1 MSVNKADF
9 VTGDHYSWEAGV
21 ETPDMITFQTKPNIE
36 IDTNA
41 EIYFEDGIGGPIV
54 ASVTAKRLMEFLVE
68 KGVARRVEDKE
79 VCR

>member
-21 ETPDMITFQTKPNIE
+21 ETPHMITFQTKPNIE

-41 EIYFEDGIGGPIV
+41 EIYFVDGIGGPIV
-54 ASVTAKRLMEFLVE
+54 GSVTVKRLLDLLVSN
-68 KGVARRVEDKE
+68 GVARRVEDEEE
-79 VCR
+79 VK